1 MTEFAIRNS
10 KHVFVEK
17 PICIE
22 SDELTRLILALRENP
37 LCLLSSN
44 MVLRANPVLI
54 DLRREMANKSLGM
67 ISHIEVGYLYGRFN
81 KIASGW
87 RGHSPRYSAILG
99 GGIHMLDLVTWLV
112 KERPVSVFGI
122 RNSVASASR
131 GHTVDDL
138 EVAVMK
144 FQSGLTATVTAVM
157 ASSAPHSHTATIH
170 GTARTFMMGP
180 FGFQYLDSGS
190 KAGVRISQMPRTYQR
205 SLVATSFVVVD
216 CAAVALAIRESIAS
230 GVEVGVRYPKL

>member
-1 MTEFAIRNS
+1 
-10 KHVFVEK
+10 
-17 PICIE
+17 
-22 SDELTRLILALRENP
+22 
-37 LCLLSSN
+37 
-44 MVLRANPVLI
+44 
-54 DLRREMANKSLGM
+54 
-67 ISHIEVGYLYGRFN
+67 
-81 KIASGW
+81 
-87 RGHSPRYSAILG
+87 
-99 GGIHMLDLVTWLV
+99 
-112 KERPVSVFGI
+112 VFGI

-205 SLVATSFVVVD
+205 SLVATSFVDQILGRGQALVDTVDVVD